1 MSGFTINT
9 VTVSGN
15 QTRDPEHRTTPGG
28 TSVCKIRLAVNDRVK
43 NKTTGDWEDRANYF
57 NVTVFGGL
65 GEWLANNSKQGDGLV
80 VSGRLS
86 WHSWETDGN
95 KREMVEIIADS
106 IQPRGGGNGGGG
118 GGGSSRSQESDIP
131 FDTSDLPS
139 VDAPP
144 LVPAAADDDIP
155 F

>member
-15 QTRDPEHRTTPGG
+15 LTRDPEARTTPGG
-28 TSVCKIRLAVNDRVK
+28 TELCKLRIAVNDRVK

-57 NVTVFGGL
+57 SVTIFGGL
-65 GEWLANNSKQGDGLV
+65 GTWVANNLKQGDGLV

-95 KREMVEIIADS
+95 KREAVEIIADS
-106 IQPRGGGNGGGG
+106 IQPRGSGGA
-118 GGGSSRSQESDIP
+118 GGSSSSRSDDSDIP
-131 FDTSDLPS
+131 FDTSGLPE
-139 VDAPP
+139 VG
-144 LVPAAADDDIP
+144 AAAATPSAVDDDIP